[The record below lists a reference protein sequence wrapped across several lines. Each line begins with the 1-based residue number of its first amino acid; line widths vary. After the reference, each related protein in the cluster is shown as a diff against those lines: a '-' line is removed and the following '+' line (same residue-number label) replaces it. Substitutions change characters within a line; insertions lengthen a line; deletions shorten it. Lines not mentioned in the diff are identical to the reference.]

1 MAARLDVARRLA
13 DEYAADPAVLGVL
26 CAGSTG
32 RGDADR
38 WSDLEL
44 LTVWSTS
51 PDDGQR
57 GRVADAVGASAVRLF
72 AHNPAEFGSADD
84 FWLGEPGLGLL
95 VEVGHAT
102 AADATAAL
110 DRLLVDA
117 EPDIYLLTVASAYAS
132 GRLMCGDLSAWRDR
146 VRSYPPD
153 LAAAV
158 IRRHGQIDN
167 FWRWQMYVERGN
179 PHGLR
184 THFAGVAGAVSHISC
199 ALSGRFWPG
208 GKWPTRTLDGLPVAP
223 VDLAERLAAVDTMP
237 PAAAAN
243 ALADL
248 VDEAYDLVEL
258 RQPAVDVDRLREIF
272 HFGRSPWPPGEG
284 DHVK

>member
-1 MAARLDVARRLA
+1 VAARLDVAGRLA
-13 DEYAADPAVLGVL
+13 NEYAADPAVLGVL

-44 LTVWSTS
+44 VTVWSTP
-51 PDDGQR
+51 PDDRQR
-57 GRVADAVGASAVRLF
+57 RRVADAVGASAVRLF
-72 AHNPAEFGSADD
+72 DYDPTEFGSADD
-84 FWLGEPGLGLL
+84 FWLGEPGRGLL

-132 GRLMCGDLSAWRDR
+132 GRLMYGDLSAWRDR
-146 VRSYPPD
+146 VRSYPPG

-167 FWRWQMYVERGN
+167 FWRWQMYVERSD
-179 PHGLR
+179 PLGLR
-184 THFAGVAGAVSHISC
+184 THFAGVAAAVSHISC

-208 GKWPTRTLDGLPVAP
+208 GKWPTRTLDGLAVAP

-237 PAAAAN
+237 AAAAAN

-258 RQPAVDVDRLREIF
+258 RHPAVDVDRLREIF
-272 HFGRSPWPPGEG
+272 HFGRSPWPPDER

>member
-1 MAARLDVARRLA
+1 MPRLRLA
-13 DEYAADPAVLGVL
+13 SRPLPDTRRIRWLFGFDP
-26 CAGSTG
+26 T
-32 RGDADR
+32 
-38 WSDLEL
+38 
-44 LTVWSTS
+44 
-51 PDDGQR
+51 
-57 GRVADAVGASAVRLF
+57 
-72 AHNPAEFGSADD
+72 EFGRADD
-84 FWLGEPGLGLL
+84 FWLGEPGRGLL

-102 AADATAAL
+102 AADATVAL

-132 GRLMCGDLSAWRDR
+132 GRLMYGDLSAWRDR
-146 VRSYPPD
+146 VRSYPPG
-153 LAAAV
+153 LAAAT

-167 FWRWQMYVERGN
+167 FWRWQIYVERSD

-184 THFAGVAGAVSHISC
+184 AHFAGVAGAVSHMSC

-208 GKWPTRTLDGLPVAP
+208 GKWPSRTLDGLAVAP

-237 PAAAAN
+237 AAAAAN

-258 RQPAVDVDRLREIF
+258 RHPAVDVDRLREIF
-272 HFGRSPWPPGEG
+272 HFGRSPWPPDEHP
-284 DHVK
+284 HVK

>member
-57 GRVADAVGASAVRLF
+57 RRVADAVGASAVRLF
-72 AHNPAEFGSADD
+72 AYEPAEFGSADD

-110 DRLLVDA
+110 DRCWSTRNQIL
-117 EPDIYLLTVASAYAS
+117 YLLTVASAYAS
-132 GRLMCGDLSAWRDR
+132 GRRMCGDLSAWRDR

-184 THFAGVAGAVSHISC
+184 THFAGVAEAVSHISC

-237 PAAAAN
+237 PVAAAN

-258 RQPAVDVDRLREIF
+258 RHPAVDVDRLREIF
-272 HFGRSPWPPGEG
+272 HFGRSPVAVGRRAIT
-284 DHVK
+284 